1 MSAIISDIIK
11 DSIAEELEFQKGE
24 IILSIN
30 GEKPK
35 DMIDYRYMICSE
47 EIEIEIQKLNNE
59 IEVYEIEKDF
69 DEDLG
74 IIFES
79 AVFDRIKPCTNHCI
93 FCFVDQQPE
102 GLRKSLYIKDDDY
115 RLSYLQGTYITLTN
129 LTSKDKERIEK
140 LHLGPLYVSVHTTNP
155 ELRVKMLSNPKAA
168 NIIKDLEWLKKTD
181 IPIHAQIV
189 LCPGYND
196 KEELERTL
204 NDFEKF
210 KSIIQSI
217 AIVPVGITKFHKNNL
232 KTLTKE
238 NALHVIKQVENFN
251 KKVKKNLAMASD
263 EFFIKA
269 DYPIPPKKYY
279 ANFSQIED
287 GVGALRLL
295 ADDFEK
301 IKKKLPQKIKTQKNF
316 LFATTSS
323 ASKLIGE
330 IVSELNK
337 IENLSCEI
345 LELKNNFFGK
355 NVTVAG
361 LITGKDLINQIKG
374 TTLPKNFNKV
384 IIPSIMLKPYS
395 QDFLDNITV
404 DDVEKET
411 GCKILTIE
419 DIYSTK
425 EILDI
430 IKS

>member
-204 NDFEKF
+204 NDFKKF

-301 IKKKLPQKIKTQKNF
+301 IKKKLPQKIKTKKNF

-361 LITGKDLINQIKG
+361 LITGKDLIKQIKE

-404 DDVEKET
+404 DDVETET
-411 GCKILTIE
+411 GCKILTIK

>member
-155 ELRVKMLSNPKAA
+155 ELRVKMLNNPKAA

-301 IKKKLPQKIKTQKNF
+301 IKKKLPQKIKTKKNF

-345 LELKNNFFGK
+345 LELKNNFFGE

-374 TTLPKNFNKV
+374 TTLPKHFNKV

-411 GCKILTIE
+411 VCKILTIK
-419 DIYSTK
+419 DIYSAK

>member
-301 IKKKLPQKIKTQKNF
+301 IKKKLPQKIKTKKNF

-361 LITGKDLINQIKG
+361 LITGKDLIKQIKE

-404 DDVEKET
+404 KEVEKET
-411 GCKILTIE
+411 GCKILTIK
-419 DIYSTK
+419 DIYSAK
-425 EILDI
+425 EIIDI

>member
-301 IKKKLPQKIKTQKNF
+301 IKKKLPQKIKTKKNF

-361 LITGKDLINQIKG
+361 LITGKDLINQIKEA
-374 TTLPKNFNKV
+374 TLKKNFNEV

-404 DDVEKET
+404 YDVEQET
-411 GCKILTIE
+411 NCKIITIK
-419 DIYSTK
+419 DIYSAK